1 MLDNFNSFSLG
12 LLLSS
17 GVVTTPRHPR
27 TFREHIYCKRSLPS
41 LPEKLPEGQDTAEAK
56 SGFPEA
62 VSGSFEATPG
72 QVWPLTYFSIFS
84 GFFGKQNSY
93 KWLQGISMDPF
104 QE

>member
-27 TFREHIYCKRSLPS
+27 TFREHIYCKRSLP
-41 LPEKLPEGQDTAEAK
+41 EKLPEGQDTAEAK

-62 VSGSFEATPG
+62 VSGSFEATAG
-72 QVWPLTYFSIFS
+72 QVWPLNYFTIFF

-93 KWLQGISMDPF
+93 IWLEGISMNPL